1 MDVILM
7 ESSSETRR
15 TEDYLMGFFIS
26 FFSLATNDGVDFFVS
41 LVLN

>member
-7 ESSSETRR
+7 ESSSETR
-15 TEDYLMGFFIS
+15 TEDYLMFFFIS